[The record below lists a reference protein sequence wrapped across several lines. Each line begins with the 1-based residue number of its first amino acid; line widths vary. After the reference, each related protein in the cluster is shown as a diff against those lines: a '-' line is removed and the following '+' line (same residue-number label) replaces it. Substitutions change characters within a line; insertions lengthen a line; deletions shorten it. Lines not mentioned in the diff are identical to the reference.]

1 MLPRRRLAVA
11 PRVVIVGGG
20 IAGLAIASELSAS
33 AADLVVVEGSQRPGG
48 NIRSTREEGFLYE
61 WGPTGFLDNVPET
74 LVLAARA
81 GIAPRLT
88 RANEAAERRFVIR
101 GGRLRELPHGPLG
114 FFTSGVISPAG
125 RARVLGEPFVPRRRE
140 TSDESVLAFA
150 TRRIGREAAEVLV
163 DALVTGIWA
172 GDSERLS
179 VASAFPKLAA
189 LEREYGGLVR
199 GMIGSWRKL
208 AGGGPAGPGGKLTS
222 FPDGLQELPEALAA
236 NLGERLV
243 TGTPVR
249 SIVPRPTSGWRVEA
263 EGSPPLEADVVV
275 LACPAWAAAGI
286 VAGLDPALAEHLAAV
301 PTVPVAVVHLGFEK
315 ARAKDKLPGFGALA
329 PRGET
334 KSLLGVLVPS
344 NIFPDRAPSDAALA
358 TAMLGGARDPSIVE
372 RDDAVLIA
380 RALEEIRAVTGLDAE
395 PRFVRVLR
403 HARGIPQYNLGHG
416 ARLAAI
422 DAAVAAHRG
431 LFLAGNSYRGIA
443 INACAADAPK
453 VARSILDAF

>member
-1 MLPRRRLAVA
+1 MA

-33 AADLVVVEGSQRPGG
+33 AADVVVVEGSARPGG
-48 NIRSTREEGFLYE
+48 NIRSTREAGYLYE

-74 LVLAARA
+74 LALAARA
-81 GIAPRLT
+81 GIEARLT
-88 RANEAAERRFVIR
+88 RANRAAERRFVIR

-114 FFTSGVISPAG
+114 FFTSGVISLAG
-125 RARVLGEPFVPRRRE
+125 RARVLGEPFVPRRRG

-189 LEREYGGLVR
+189 LEREHGSLVR
-199 GMIGSWRKL
+199 GMIASRRKR

-222 FPDGLQELPEALAA
+222 FPDGLEELPMALAA
-236 NLGERLV
+236 SLGERLL
-243 TGTPVR
+243 TGLPVR
-249 SIVPRPTSGWRVEA
+249 SIAPRPRSGWRIEA

-275 LACPAWAAAGI
+275 LASPAWTSAGI
-286 VAGLDPALAEHLAAV
+286 VAGFDPSLAEHLAAV
-301 PTVPVAVVHLGFEK
+301 PTVPVAVVHLGFDRT
-315 ARAKDKLPGFGALA
+315 RAADKLPGFGALA

-334 KSLLGVLVPS
+334 RSLLGVLVPS
-344 NIFPDRAPSDAALA
+344 NIFPDRAPPDALLA
-358 TAMLGGARDPSIVE
+358 TAMLGGARDPSIVD
-372 RDDAVLIA
+372 RDDTTLTG
-380 RALEEIRAVTGLDAE
+380 RALAEIRAVTGLDAE

-403 HARGIPQYNLGHG
+403 HQRGIPQYNLGHG
-416 ARLAAI
+416 ARLEAI
-422 DAAVAAHRG
+422 DSALASHRG

-443 INACAADAPK
+443 INACAADAPL
-453 VARSILDAF
+453 VARSILDSL